1 MTEIALLGF
10 GVVGGGVARVLT
22 DNCEL
27 IEKRAKE
34 KISIKYILDLRD
46 FPDSP
51 FGDRIVHDY
60 DVILNDPSVKIVAEM
75 MGGSHPAYEY
85 TKAALLAGKSVVT
98 SNKECVAKFGDEL
111 LSIAKENGVRYLF
124 EASVGGGIPI
134 IRPMINDLAPNNI
147 ISVSGIL
154 NGTTNYILT
163 EMTANNSEFADV
175 LADAQAKGYAER
187 NPAADVEGLDAA
199 RKIVILTALA
209 TGIRL
214 DSDGIY
220 CEGIT
225 EIDPSDIALAAE
237 LGCKIKLIA
246 RYEQINGKLLAM
258 VSPRLVP
265 DTNPLY
271 GVDDVFNGILVSTD
285 MLGDVMFYGRGAG
298 MLPTAGAVVADIIDI
313 VTHKTVGEG
322 VKPLE
327 WRIAAECD
335 SVCFDEYRCDRVFTV
350 SGAASDIATVEKFF
364 GNVEVLSE
372 KDGKIS
378 FTVKNMSEAEAK
390 NAVQSSPLAIVNKFR
405 ML

>member
-1 MTEIALLGF
+1 MTQIALLGF
-10 GVVGGGVARVLT
+10 GVVGGGVAKVLT
-22 DNCEL
+22 ENRD
-27 IEKRAKE
+27 IIKKRASE
-34 KISIKYILDLRD
+34 EISIKYILDLRD

-60 DVILNDPSVKIVAEM
+60 DTILSDPDIKIVAEM

-98 SNKECVAKFGDEL
+98 SNKECVAKFGQEL
-111 LSIAKENGVRYLF
+111 LAIAAENGVRYLF

-134 IRPMINDLAPNNI
+134 IRPMINDLSPNKI
-147 ISVSGIL
+147 ISIDGIL

-163 EMTANNSEFADV
+163 KMTQDGSDFSEV
-175 LADAQAKGYAER
+175 LSDAQAKGYAER

-209 TGIRL
+209 TGVRL
-214 DSDGIY
+214 DSDAIY

-225 EIDPSDIALAAE
+225 EIDPAAIALAE
-237 LGCKIKLIA
+237 SLDCKIKLIA
-246 RYEQINGKLLAM
+246 HFEKIDGKLLSM

-265 DTNPLY
+265 SDNPLY
-271 GVDDVFNGILVSTD
+271 AVDDVFNGILVSTD

-322 VKPLE
+322 IRALSWK
-327 WRIAAECD
+327 IADGNEAD
-335 SVCFDEYRCDRVFTV
+335 FSSYRCDRAFTV
-350 SGAASDIATVEKFF
+350 RGDIEDVKKYF
-364 GNVEVLSE
+364 GEPSRYFIE
-372 KDGKIS
+372 DGKIS
-378 FTVKNMSEAEAK
+378 FTVKNMSEAEADA
-390 NAVQSSPLAIVNKFR
+390 AVRNVSLINKFR